1 MARTDLTAEE
11 KAQFHKEQEERVDKL
26 RRTRPQINID
36 NIMSQEEV
44 IRLKEEKRKRDKSR
58 YWNYHKKPSMLQH
71 EEIQRRLS
79 N

>member
-11 KAQFHKEQEERVDKL
+11 KSQFYKEQEERVEKL
-26 RRTRPQINID
+26 RRTRPQINMD
-36 NIMSQEEV
+36 NVMSQEEV
-44 IRLKEEKRKRDKSR
+44 LRLKEEKRKRDKAR
-58 YWNYHKKPSMLQH
+58 YWQRHKKPAMLQH